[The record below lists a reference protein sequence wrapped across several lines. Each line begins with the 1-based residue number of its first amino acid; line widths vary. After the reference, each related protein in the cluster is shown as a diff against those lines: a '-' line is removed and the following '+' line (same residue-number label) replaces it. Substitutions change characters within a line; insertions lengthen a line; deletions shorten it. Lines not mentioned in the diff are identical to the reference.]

1 MKLKN
6 KEKRLCNGKL
16 IVTDFKR
23 LNLKNLLLIQDFTLE
38 QFNKEIATC
47 TVDGKIYVN
56 ASIDGNEMVYGIFE
70 NFMTQDI
77 KTLKGFQ
84 EIYKEKFPHIQ
95 TFDDWSNWVTV
106 AEDRQQIIFALA
118 VLMVPVELQRR
129 KIEANYYG
137 KIRAFPS
144 YLKTKI

>member
-6 KEKRLCNGKL
+6 KEKRLCGGKL
-16 IVTDFKR
+16 VVTDFKR
-23 LNLKNLLLIQDFTLE
+23 LDPKNLLLIQDFTLE
-38 QFNKEIATC
+38 QFNKAIAIC
-47 TVDGKIYVN
+47 TADGKIYVN
-56 ASIDGNEMVYGIFE
+56 VSIEGNEMVYGIFE

-77 KTLKGFQ
+77 ETLKGFQ

-118 VLMVPVELQRR
+118 TLMVPVELQRR
-129 KIEANYYG
+129 KIEASYYG
-137 KIRAFPS
+137 KTRAFPS
-144 YLKTKI
+144 